1 MTAPRSSCRHWL
13 CASALVLLTQAMAPQ
28 ALSDDAPF
36 PPMAILVG
44 FGPAQ
49 GNDQPARPDAATLA
63 SNRMSPDMSYDQ
75 TARFLARHLGR
86 FLPGQP
92 SVAAQHTPG
101 GAGLVAARRL
111 AQARPDG
118 SLIALLS
125 SNIIY
130 ASALSLSGADVRANT
145 FVWLGGVA
153 PDAWACIRTS
163 SSSGKKSIW
172 AGSLGA
178 GSRADV
184 HARAMRDLAQ
194 QTMEIASGYVSRFEL
209 IRALENG
216 ELDAACGWPM
226 SDLQRRREEWLSTGR
241 MEIFGSF
248 SRSMK
253 GPVPPERPQEGAIAL
268 AMEALAAEAELA
280 WPLAAPPGTSEP
292 LAAALRKA
300 LEALSCDRAAVED
313 ARRSGISLD
322 PVDAATIEARVRQLH
337 RLAPDVREKLVRL
350 YTPETSRP
358 RAAK

>member
-1 MTAPRSSCRHWL
+1 MTVAALRSSFRHWR
-13 CASALVLLTQAMAPQ
+13 CAAAVALLTQAMAPQ
-28 ALSDDAPF
+28 ALSDGAVF
-36 PPMAILVG
+36 PPVAILVG

-49 GNDQPARPDAATLA
+49 GNDQPARPEAATLA
-63 SNRMSPDMSYDQ
+63 SNRMSPDMSYEQ

-92 SVAAQHTPG
+92 SVTAQHIPG
-101 GAGLVAARRL
+101 GAGLVAARKL

-125 SNIIY
+125 SNVIY
-130 ASALSLSGADVRANT
+130 ASALAFPGADLRTDA

-163 SSSGKKSIW
+163 ASAGKKTIW

-184 HARAMRDLAQ
+184 QARAMRDLVQ
-194 QTMEIASGYVSRFEL
+194 QRLEIASGYVSRFEL

-226 SDLQRRREEWLSTGR
+226 SDLQRRHGEWLSTGK

-253 GPVPPERPQEGAIAL
+253 GLPPSERPLDGAFAL
-268 AMEALAAEAELA
+268 ALDALAAEAELA

-292 LAAALRKA
+292 VAAALRKA
-300 LEALSCDRAAVED
+300 LEALAYDRAAVED
-313 ARRSGISLD
+313 AQRAGISLD
-322 PVDAATIEARVRQLH
+322 PVDAAMIEAHVRRLH
-337 RLAPDVREKLVRL
+337 RLAPDVRERLQRL
-350 YTPETSRP
+350 YAP
-358 RAAK
+358 R